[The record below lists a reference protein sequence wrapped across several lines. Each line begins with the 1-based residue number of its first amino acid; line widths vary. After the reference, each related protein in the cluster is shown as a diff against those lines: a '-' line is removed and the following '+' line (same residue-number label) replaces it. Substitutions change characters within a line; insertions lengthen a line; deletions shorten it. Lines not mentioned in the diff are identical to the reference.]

1 MSINIKAVQR
11 DVKGTSASRRL
22 RRAGS
27 VPGVVYGGEKPAIT
41 LEFEHKA
48 LFMEF
53 RHEAFHASIL
63 SLEVD
68 GKKEDVLLRDYQLH
82 PVRNTIQHVDFQRVS
97 ATQKIHVKVPFH
109 FINADVA
116 PGVKVSGGIVGHIL
130 NEAEVS
136 CLPKE
141 LPEFI
146 EVDLGNLELGD
157 AIHLSEIPTPDN
169 VEFIQLAH
177 GNDPAVSAVN
187 KPRAAIVEEVVEATD
202 EDAAEGDTAEGSEG
216 DTAEGSEG
224 DAE

>member
-1 MSINIKAVQR
+1 MSIEIKAVKR

-27 VPGVVYGGEKPAIT
+27 VPGVVYGGEKPAQP
-41 LEFEHKA
+41 LEFDHKA

-97 ATQKIHVKVPFH
+97 TTEKIHVKVPFH
-109 FINADVA
+109 FINEETC
-116 PGVKVSGGIVGHIL
+116 PGVKTGGGIVGHIL

-136 CLPKE
+136 CLAKN

-146 EVDLGNLELGD
+146 EVDLGNLQVGES
-157 AIHLSEIPTPDN
+157 IHLSEIKLPDG
-169 VEFIQLAH
+169 VEFVQLAH
-177 GNDPAVSAVN
+177 GHDSAVSAIN
-187 KPRAAIVEEVVEATD
+187 KPRGAISD
-202 EDAAEGDTAEGSEG
+202 DAADAATSEAAKA
-216 DTAEGSEG
+216 DVPA
-224 DAE
+224 DNA

>member
-1 MSINIKAVQR
+1 MSINIKATKR

-27 VPGVVYGGEKPAIT
+27 VPGVVYGGENPAVN

-97 ATQKIHVKVPFH
+97 ATVKIHVKVPFH
-109 FINADVA
+109 FVNADTC
-116 PGVKVSGGIVGHIL
+116 PGVKTGGGIVGHIL

-136 CLPKE
+136 CFAKN

-146 EVDLGNLELGD
+146 EVDLGALEIGES
-157 AIHLSEIPTPDN
+157 IHLSEINMPEG
-169 VEFIQLAH
+169 VEFVLLAH
-177 GNDPAVSAVN
+177 GTDPAVSSIN
-187 KPRAAIVEEVVEATD
+187 KPRAAVVEEVVEAPTT
-202 EDAAEGDTAEGSEG
+202 EVAGETPEGD
-216 DTAEGSEG
+216 EG

>member
-1 MSINIKAVQR
+1 MSINIKAVPR

-22 RRAGS
+22 RRDGK
-27 VPGVVYGGEKPAIT
+27 VPGVVYGGESPAVP
-41 LEFEHKA
+41 LLFDHKE

-63 SLEVD
+63 NLEVD
-68 GKKEDVLLRDYQLH
+68 GKKQDVLLRDYQLH

-109 FINADVA
+109 FINADTC
-116 PGVKVSGGIVGHIL
+116 PGVKTGGGIVGHIL

-136 CLPKE
+136 CLPKA

-146 EVDLGNLELGD
+146 EVDLGNLELGES
-157 AIHLSEIPTPDN
+157 IHLSEITLPEG
-169 VEFIQLAH
+169 VEFVQLSH
-177 GNDPAVSAVN
+177 GADPAVSSIN
-187 KPRAAIVEEVVEATD
+187 KPRAAVVDEEVTATTD
-202 EDAAEGDTAEGSEG
+202 EAVEGEAAEGDAAEGDA
-216 DTAEGSEG
+216 AEG

>member
-1 MSINIKAVQR
+1 MSINIKATKR

-27 VPGVVYGGEKPAIT
+27 VPGVVYGGENPAIN
-41 LEFEHKA
+41 LEFNHKE

-97 ATQKIHVKVPFH
+97 ATEKIHVKVPFH
-109 FINADVA
+109 FINADTC
-116 PGVKVSGGIVGHIL
+116 PGVKTGGGIVGHIL

-136 CLPKE
+136 CLAKN

-146 EVDLGNLELGD
+146 EVDLGALEIGES
-157 AIHLSEIPTPDN
+157 IHLSEIKLPDD
-169 VEFIQLAH
+169 VEFVQLAH
-177 GNDPAVSAVN
+177 GADPAVSSIN
-187 KPRAAIVEEVVEATD
+187 KPRAVAAESDTAEAPTTEVEGEAA
-202 EDAAEGDTAEGSEG
+202 EGDAAEGDAE
-216 DTAEGSEG
+216 
-224 DAE
+224 

>member
-22 RRAGS
+22 RREGK
-27 VPGVVYGGEKPAIT
+27 VPGVVYGGESAAVP
-41 LEFEHKA
+41 LLFDHKE

-63 SLEVD
+63 NLEID

-109 FINADVA
+109 FINADA
-116 PGVKVSGGIVGHIL
+116 CPGVKTGGGIVGHIL
-130 NEAEVS
+130 NEAEIS

-146 EVDLGNLELGD
+146 EVDLGNLELGES
-157 AIHLSEIPTPDN
+157 IHLSEIKLPDN
-169 VEFIQLAH
+169 VEFVLLAH
-177 GNDPAVSAVN
+177 GSDAAVSAIN
-187 KPRAAIVEEVVEATD
+187 KPRAAATEETTAAPSAAEG
-202 EDAAEGDTAEGSEG
+202 DAAEGDA
-216 DTAEGSEG
+216 AEG